1 MSPKKVRPHL
11 SEDIKNRIAGLRQS
25 NLSYKQIFD
34 ILKKENVKTSLSAV
48 KRIGQRFEIEGSV
61 RRKSGSGRPRASTV
75 KDDHRLK
82 MTVLKDRKK
91 TYVDHSK
98 EFKTAAGNSLSRMTI
113 SRRLN
118 EVGFNSKK
126 CAKKPLF
133 PAIKVLKFAWPIFF
147 VHECIRKLLQTFQ
160 ISRADKFSRCIG
172 MNRRREIWRHF
183 RLCKILPKI
192 PPRRRSC
199 MRSKSLI
206 VSGAKPKP
214 ALAPSVGAV
223 KCGCDN
229 NSRYA

>member
-133 PAIKVLKFAWPIFF
+133 PAIKVLKLAWPIFF
-147 VHECIRKLLQTFQ
+147 VHECMLDELSYLSDIINTYFAACEYHSCIVTLHTHS
-160 ISRADKFSRCIG
+160 ISRQCFSKKK
-172 MNRRREIWRHF
+172 
-183 RLCKILPKI
+183 L
-192 PPRRRSC
+192 
-199 MRSKSLI
+199 
-206 VSGAKPKP
+206 
-214 ALAPSVGAV
+214 
-223 KCGCDN
+223 
-229 NSRYA
+229 

>member
-126 CAKKPLF
+126 CAKKPLLS
-133 PAIKVLKFAWPIFF
+133 AIKVLKLAWPIFF
-147 VHECIRKLLQTFQ
+147 VHECICRIYTHANIMLSYIFLKFFCCYFHVIHF
-160 ISRADKFSRCIG
+160 ISHQNIK
-172 MNRRREIWRHF
+172 
-183 RLCKILPKI
+183 KT
-192 PPRRRSC
+192 
-199 MRSKSLI
+199 
-206 VSGAKPKP
+206 
-214 ALAPSVGAV
+214 
-223 KCGCDN
+223 
-229 NSRYA
+229 

>member
-133 PAIKVLKFAWPIFF
+133 PAIKVLKLAWPIFF
-147 VHECIRKLLQTFQ
+147 VHECMWRVYGHVLQIFY
-160 ISRADKFSRCIG
+160 KF
-172 MNRRREIWRHF
+172 
-183 RLCKILPKI
+183 IL
-192 PPRRRSC
+192 
-199 MRSKSLI
+199 
-206 VSGAKPKP
+206 
-214 ALAPSVGAV
+214 
-223 KCGCDN
+223 
-229 NSRYA
+229 NSTLS

>member
-133 PAIKVLKFAWPIFF
+133 PAIKVLKLAWPIFF
-147 VHECIRKLLQTFQ
+147 VHECTIE
-160 ISRADKFSRCIG
+160 G
-172 MNRRREIWRHF
+172 IW
-183 RLCKILPKI
+183 
-192 PPRRRSC
+192 
-199 MRSKSLI
+199 
-206 VSGAKPKP
+206 
-214 ALAPSVGAV
+214 
-223 KCGCDN
+223 N
-229 NSRYA
+229 

>member
-133 PAIKVLKFAWPIFF
+133 PAIKVLKLAWPIFF
-147 VHECIRKLLQTFQ
+147 VHECTLIRSVITFYSDAMSLTFLPIFRCGDQLLFYVFPFVFEIRMA
-160 ISRADKFSRCIG
+160 ISFIYFYLLMFNIDQNHNQAHI
-172 MNRRREIWRHF
+172 
-183 RLCKILPKI
+183 
-192 PPRRRSC
+192 
-199 MRSKSLI
+199 
-206 VSGAKPKP
+206 
-214 ALAPSVGAV
+214 
-223 KCGCDN
+223 
-229 NSRYA
+229 

>member
-133 PAIKVLKFAWPIFF
+133 PAIKVLKLAWPIFF
-147 VHECIRKLLQTFQ
+147 VHECMLQNNDLFKFRTILGRISLCCHQSKLLRT
-160 ISRADKFSRCIG
+160 
-172 MNRRREIWRHF
+172 
-183 RLCKILPKI
+183 
-192 PPRRRSC
+192 
-199 MRSKSLI
+199 SKSPFNELCT
-206 VSGAKPKP
+206 VSFC
-214 ALAPSVGAV
+214 LY
-223 KCGCDN
+223 C
-229 NSRYA
+229 

>member
-61 RRKSGSGRPRASTV
+61 RRKSESGRPRASTV

-126 CAKKPLF
+126 CAKK
-133 PAIKVLKFAWPIFF
+133 AIISCNKSFKIGLAHFFCSRVYITSRESVTLSHPINSSSVLND
-147 VHECIRKLLQTFQ
+147 ES
-160 ISRADKFSRCIG
+160 ISTDRFSLYIA
-172 MNRRREIWRHF
+172 H
-183 RLCKILPKI
+183 LDSL
-192 PPRRRSC
+192 S
-199 MRSKSLI
+199 SLI
-206 VSGAKPKP
+206 LIANVAHTFISPCINM
-214 ALAPSVGAV
+214 LNFAPV
-223 KCGCDN
+223 
-229 NSRYA
+229 

>member
-1 MSPKKVRPHL
+1 M
-11 SEDIKNRIAGLRQS
+11 
-25 NLSYKQIFD
+25 SYKQIFD

-126 CAKKPLF
+126 YAKKPLF
-133 PAIKVLKFAWPIFF
+133 PAIKVLKLAWPIFF
-147 VHECIRKLLQTFQ
+147 VHECISGNWNSSKYIRFLSIHWKEAIAGLHFAKMKYYPT
-160 ISRADKFSRCIG
+160 ISLFT
-172 MNRRREIWRHF
+172 
-183 RLCKILPKI
+183 
-192 PPRRRSC
+192 
-199 MRSKSLI
+199 
-206 VSGAKPKP
+206 
-214 ALAPSVGAV
+214 
-223 KCGCDN
+223 
-229 NSRYA
+229 